1 MGFVNTLIVCT
12 LAPIAPLLRDGKMGG
27 GAAKSKLERK
37 PAHNRPTNAAYRSVR
52 LALLRDM
59 QGDGILQQS

>member
-27 GAAKSKLERK
+27 GAAKSKLERE
-37 PAHNRPTNAAYRSVR
+37 PALTWPTNAAYRLVR
-52 LALLRDM
+52 LILLRGM
-59 QGDGILQQS
+59 QGEGILQQS